1 MMLRLLAWVS
11 IMTLIDYST
20 ADILTILLR
29 VKSEPS
35 DKIESKTIE
44 FKEFSS
50 ESSLH
55 GSKELAEEICAF
67 ANCQGGVLIVGVKDT
82 SNLQSKDWN
91 DQLVGFQKIDT
102 IETEKRI
109 KGKLQSLVNLRI
121 ENINFEG
128 NNYVAMYVIHNL
140 ESLVTT
146 TSGKVCIREG
156 RDSRPMTPEEVERAV
171 KSLQNYDWSA
181 EILQRV
187 ETSALDETHV
197 SEALSMY
204 KSFMEQETPTSK
216 EDFLESIGVTNNGI
230 LTKGGLLFFGKQSI
244 IKNQLGDYEYR
255 FSWKEGT
262 DLKINEVWSG
272 NIWNSLSK
280 AKSLFEKCITEIDI
294 EFKGNKYKVPNLD
307 PVAFHEAFLNAVVHR
322 DYAIDGMITVEF
334 TGDELSIS
342 SPGTFYGEIT
352 TENIAY
358 HSPRHRNKALARILM
373 TYRFVDRA
381 GMGILRMGIKSL
393 MYGRKYPI
401 FEETA
406 DSINVSMQ
414 AEYIKPAI
422 FVLTHGKQQ
431 MFLPD
436 LILLNTL
443 SKKAYISLPECA
455 DMIKKVI
462 EDPSK
467 AIIDF
472 SNRWDSYLEICGTK
486 EAVLL
491 RIKEGSV
498 DFFDLHKTI
507 KLPANS
513 DKFVKLFSM
522 LKKHKWVSNEDV
534 STLLGYKQSQST
546 SRFLSGIEWIERS
559 GKGIASKYKLSEEYE

>member
-1 MMLRLLAWVS
+1 
-11 IMTLIDYST
+11 MTFIDYST
-20 ADILTILLR
+20 ADVLTILSR

-35 DKIESKTIE
+35 DKIESETIE

-55 GSKELAEEICAF
+55 GSKELAEEICAL
-67 ANCQGGVLIVGVKDT
+67 ANLQGGVLIVGVKDT
-82 SNLQSKDWN
+82 SNLHSKNWKT
-91 DQLVGFQKIDT
+91 QLMGFQEVDT
-102 IETEKRI
+102 TETEKRI
-109 KGKLQSLVNLRI
+109 NGKLQNLVNLRI
-121 ENINFEG
+121 ENINFEDK
-128 NNYVAMYVIHNL
+128 NYVAIYVMHNL

-146 TSGKVCIREG
+146 TSGKICIREG

-181 EILQRV
+181 DILHRV
-187 ETSALDETHV
+187 ELSALDEMHV
-197 SEALSMY
+197 NEAFDRY
-204 KSFMEQETPTSK
+204 KSLMKQEIAPSK
-216 EDFLESIGVTNNGI
+216 DDFLESVGVTHNGI
-230 LTKGGLLFFGKQSI
+230 LTKGGLLFLGKQNI
-244 IKNQLGDYEYR
+244 IREQLGDYEYR
-255 FSWKEGT
+255 FSWKAGT
-262 DLKINEVWSG
+262 DLKINEVWTG
-272 NIWNSLSK
+272 NIWNSLGK
-280 AKSLFEKCITEIDI
+280 AKELFEKCVSEIDI

-322 DYAIDGMITVEF
+322 DYAVAGMITVEF
-334 TGDELSIS
+334 SGNELSIT

-352 TENIAY
+352 IENIAY

-373 TYRFVDRA
+373 MYRFVDRA
-381 GMGILRMGIKSL
+381 GMGVLRMGIKSL
-393 MYGRKYPI
+393 MYGRKYPF

-414 AEYIKPAI
+414 AEYISPAI

-443 SKKAYISLPECA
+443 SEKAYVSLPECA
-455 DMIKKVI
+455 DMIKKATI
-462 EDPSK
+462 DTSK

-472 SNRWDSYLEICGTK
+472 SNRWDTYLEICGTK
-486 EAVLL
+486 EDILL
-491 RIKEGSV
+491 RIKDNSV
-498 DFFDLHKTI
+498 DFFNLDKTI
-507 KLPANS
+507 KPPPNS
-513 DKFVKLFSM
+513 DKFVKLFFM

-559 GKGIASKYKLSEEYE
+559 GKGIASKYQLSEEYE

>member
-1 MMLRLLAWVS
+1 
-11 IMTLIDYST
+11 MTFIDYST
-20 ADILTILLR
+20 ADVLTILSR

-35 DKIESKTIE
+35 DKIESETIE

-55 GSKELAEEICAF
+55 GSKELAEEICAL
-67 ANCQGGVLIVGVKDT
+67 ANWHGGVLIVGVKDT
-82 SNLQSKDWN
+82 SNLQSKDWKE
-91 DQLVGFQKIDT
+91 QLVGFQEVDAT
-102 IETEKRI
+102 ETEKRI
-109 KGKLQSLVNLRI
+109 NGKLQNLVTLRI
-121 ENINFEG
+121 ENINFEDK
-128 NNYVAMYVIHNL
+128 NYVAMYVMHNF
-140 ESLVTT
+140 EALVST
-146 TSGKVCIREG
+146 TSGKICMREG

-171 KSLQNYDWSA
+171 KSLHNYDWSA
-181 EILQRV
+181 DVLQRV
-187 ETSALDETHV
+187 ELSALDEMHV
-197 SEALSMY
+197 NEAFAIY
-204 KSFMEQETPTSK
+204 KSLMEQEIDPSK
-216 EDFLESIGVTNNGI
+216 EDFLESVGVTHNGI
-230 LTKGGLLFFGKQSI
+230 LTKGGLLFLGKQNI
-244 IKNQLGDYEYR
+244 IREQLGDYEYR

-262 DLKINEVWSG
+262 GLKINEVWSG
-272 NIWNSLSK
+272 NIWNTLDK
-280 AKSLFEKCITEIDI
+280 AKLLFEKCVSEIDI

-322 DYAIDGMITVEF
+322 DYAVDGMITVEF
-334 TGDELSIS
+334 TGNELSIN

-393 MYGRKYPI
+393 VYGRKYPV

-406 DSINVSMQ
+406 DSIKVSMQ
-414 AEYIKPAI
+414 AEYIRPAI

-431 MFLPD
+431 LFLPD

-443 SKKAYISLPECA
+443 SEKAYISLPECA

-462 EDPSK
+462 ANTSK
-467 AIIDF
+467 AIIEF
-472 SNRWDSYLEICGTK
+472 SNRWDTYLEICGTK
-486 EAVLL
+486 EGILL
-491 RIKEGSV
+491 RIKDNSV
-498 DFFDLHKTI
+498 DFFNLDKTI
-507 KLPANS
+507 KPPLNS
-513 DKFVKLFSM
+513 DKFVKLFFM

-546 SRFLSGIEWIERS
+546 SRFLSGIEWIERR
-559 GKGIASKYKLSEEYE
+559 GKGIASKYQLSEEYE

>member
-1 MMLRLLAWVS
+1 MN
-11 IMTLIDYST
+11 LIDYST
-20 ADILTILLR
+20 ADVLTILSR

-35 DKIESKTIE
+35 DKIESETIE

-50 ESSLH
+50 ESSLQS
-55 GSKELAEEICAF
+55 SKDLAEEICAF
-67 ANCQGGVLIVGVKDT
+67 ANCQGGVLIVGVKDA
-82 SNLQSKDWN
+82 SNLQGEDWIK
-91 DQLVGFQKIDT
+91 QLVGFQEIDT
-102 IETEKRI
+102 TETEKRI
-109 KGKLQSLVNLRI
+109 KGKLQNLVNLRI
-121 ENINFEG
+121 ENINFE
-128 NNYVAMYVIHNL
+128 NKNYVAMYVIHNL
-140 ESLVTT
+140 DSLVAT
-146 TSGKVCIREG
+146 TSGKICIREG

-181 EILQRV
+181 DVLQSLDL
-187 ETSALDETHV
+187 SALDEKHV
-197 SEALSMY
+197 DEAFSVYTSLM
-204 KSFMEQETPTSK
+204 KQETNPSK
-216 EDFLESIGVTNNGI
+216 EDFLESVGITNNGI
-230 LTKGGLLFFGKQSI
+230 LTKGGLLFLGKQNVI
-244 IKNQLGDYEYR
+244 RNQLGDYEYR

-272 NIWNSLSK
+272 NIWKSLRK
-280 AKSLFEKCITEIDI
+280 AKSLFDKCVTEIDI
-294 EFKGNKYKVPNLD
+294 DFKGNKYKVPNLD

-322 DYAIDGMITVEF
+322 DYAVDGMITVEF
-334 TGDELSIS
+334 SGTELSIT

-358 HSPRHRNKALARILM
+358 HSPRHRNKSLARILM

-393 MYGRKYPI
+393 VYGRKYPV

-414 AEYIKPAI
+414 AEYIRPAI
-422 FVLTHGKQQ
+422 FILTHGKQQ
-431 MFLPD
+431 LFLPD
-436 LILLNTL
+436 LVLLNTL
-443 SKKAYISLPECA
+443 SERAYIPLPECA

-462 EDPSK
+462 IDTSK

-472 SNRWDSYLEICGTK
+472 SNRWDTYLEICGTK
-486 EAVLL
+486 EGILL
-491 RIKEGSV
+491 RIKEDSV

-507 KLPANS
+507 KPPPNS
-513 DKFVKLFSM
+513 DKFVKLFFM

>member
-1 MMLRLLAWVS
+1 
-11 IMTLIDYST
+11 MTLIDYST
-20 ADILTILLR
+20 ADVLTILSR

-35 DKIESKTIE
+35 DKIESETIE

-55 GSKELAEEICAF
+55 GSKELAEEICAL

-82 SNLQSKDWN
+82 SNLQGKEWN
-91 DQLVGFQKIDT
+91 EQLVGFQEVDT
-102 IETEKRI
+102 TETEKRI
-109 KGKLQSLVNLRI
+109 NGKLQSLVNLRI

-128 NNYVAMYVIHNL
+128 KNYVAMYVIHNL

-181 EILQRV
+181 DILQRV
-187 ETSALDETHV
+187 ELSALDETHV
-197 SEALSMY
+197 NEAFSMY
-204 KSFMEQETPTSK
+204 KSLMKQEADPSK
-216 EDFLESIGVTNNGI
+216 EDFLESVGVTHNGI
-230 LTKGGLLFFGKQSI
+230 LTKGGLLFLGKQNI
-244 IKNQLGDYEYR
+244 IRNELGDYEFR

-272 NIWNSLSK
+272 NIWNSLNK
-280 AKSLFEKCITEIDI
+280 AKLLFEKCVTEIDI

-322 DYAIDGMITVEF
+322 DYAVDGMITVEF
-334 TGDELSIS
+334 SGNELSIT

-393 MYGRKYPI
+393 VYGRKYPL
-401 FEETA
+401 FVETA

-422 FVLTHGKQQ
+422 FVLTHGKQRL
-431 MFLPD
+431 FLPD

-443 SKKAYISLPECA
+443 SEKAYVSFPECA
-455 DMIKKVI
+455 DMIRKVI
-462 EDPSK
+462 VDTSK

-472 SNRWDSYLEICGTK
+472 SNRWDTYLEICGTK
-486 EAVLL
+486 EGILL
-491 RIKEGSV
+491 RIKDNSV

-507 KLPANS
+507 KPPPNS
-513 DKFVKLFSM
+513 DKFVKLFFM

>member
-1 MMLRLLAWVS
+1 
-11 IMTLIDYST
+11 MTLIDYST
-20 ADILTILLR
+20 ADVLTILSR

-35 DKIESKTIE
+35 DKIESETIE

-55 GSKELAEEICAF
+55 GSKELAEEICAL

-82 SNLQSKDWN
+82 SNLQDRDWTK
-91 DQLVGFQKIDT
+91 QLVGFQEVDAS
-102 IETEKRI
+102 ETEKRI
-109 KGKLQSLVNLRI
+109 KGKLQSLVNLRV
-121 ENINFEG
+121 ENINFESK
-128 NNYVAMYVIHNL
+128 NYVAMYVIHNL

-171 KSLQNYDWSA
+171 KSLQSYDWSA
-181 EILQRV
+181 DILQKV
-187 ETSALDETHV
+187 DLSALEEAHV
-197 SEALSMY
+197 NEAFSTY
-204 KSFMEQETPTSK
+204 KSLMEQETAPSK
-216 EDFLESIGVTNNGI
+216 EDFLESVGATHNGI
-230 LTKGGLLFFGKQSI
+230 LTKGGLLFLGKQKI
-244 IKNQLGDYEYR
+244 IRSELGDYEYR

-272 NIWNSLSK
+272 NIWNSINK
-280 AKSLFEKCITEIDI
+280 AKSLFQKCVTEIDI
-294 EFKGNKYKVPNLD
+294 NFKGNKYKVPNLD

-322 DYAIDGMITVEF
+322 DYAVDGMITVEF
-334 TGDELSIS
+334 SGNELSIT

-358 HSPRHRNKALARILM
+358 HSPRHRNKSLARILM

-381 GMGILRMGIKSL
+381 GMGVLRMGIKSL
-393 MYGRKYPI
+393 VYGRKYPV
-401 FEETA
+401 FEETS

-414 AEYIKPAI
+414 AEYIRPAI

-431 MFLPD
+431 LFLPD

-443 SKKAYISLPECA
+443 SERAYVPLPECA
-455 DMIKKVI
+455 DMIKKVTVNT
-462 EDPSK
+462 SK
-467 AIIDF
+467 AIIEF
-472 SNRWDSYLEICGTK
+472 SNRWDTYLEICGTK
-486 EAVLL
+486 EAILL
-491 RIKEGSV
+491 RIKDDSV
-498 DFFDLHKTI
+498 DFFNLHKTI
-507 KLPANS
+507 KPPPNS
-513 DKFVKLFSM
+513 DKFVKLFFM

-546 SRFLSGIEWIERS
+546 SRFLSNIEWIERS
-559 GKGIASKYKLSEEYE
+559 GKGIATKYKLTEEYE

>member
-1 MMLRLLAWVS
+1 
-11 IMTLIDYST
+11 MTLIDYST
-20 ADILTILLR
+20 ADVLTILSR

-35 DKIESKTIE
+35 DKIESETIE

-91 DQLVGFQKIDT
+91 EQLVGFQEVDT
-102 IETEKRI
+102 TETEKRI
-109 KGKLQSLVNLRI
+109 NGKLQSLVNLRI

-128 NNYVAMYVIHNL
+128 KNYVAMYVIHNL

-181 EILQRV
+181 DILQRI
-187 ETSALDETHV
+187 ELSALDETHV
-197 SEALSMY
+197 NEAFSMY
-204 KSFMEQETPTSK
+204 KSLMKQEATPSK
-216 EDFLESIGVTNNGI
+216 EDFLESIGVTHNGM
-230 LTKGGLLFFGKQSI
+230 LTKGGLLFLGKQNI
-244 IKNQLGDYEYR
+244 IRNQLGDYEYR

-280 AKSLFEKCITEIDI
+280 AKLLFENCVTEIDI

-334 TGDELSIS
+334 TGNELSIS

-381 GMGILRMGIKSL
+381 GMGVLRMGIKSL

-443 SKKAYISLPECA
+443 SEKAYISLPECA

-462 EDPSK
+462 VDTSK

-472 SNRWDSYLEICGTK
+472 SNRWNTYLEICGTK
-486 EAVLL
+486 EGILL
-491 RIKEGSV
+491 RIKESSV

-507 KLPANS
+507 KPPPNS
-513 DKFVKLFSM
+513 DKFVKLFFM

-546 SRFLSGIEWIERS
+546 SRFLSDIEWIERS